1 MTSLSDEQ
9 IRRLRQVILDE
20 LNRQI
25 RQRQRQRRTTTTVA
39 ETTADT
45 TTTKLAVTSAAV
57 TTAAVEVSLTQ
68 RIHRNGCRNRC
79 GDDRRNGC
87 RTVALIVCLMPLV
100 VITGL
105 VNVRPNMYDIDG
117 CKWLKFA

>member
-25 RQRQRQRRTTTTVA
+25 RQRQRQRR
-39 ETTADT
+39 T

-87 RTVALIVCLMPLV
+87 RTVALIGCLMPLV